1 MRKIASWLA
10 IIALLGVVALYG
22 IFRIQNVKTQDELKH
37 LKERVGM
44 LERKQSQRQTAT
56 RTLNIYFTKNAD
68 QVVATQRTLPG
79 GDDREELLEAAF
91 GALLVGPTKEEQNR
105 GLSNQIPPQV
115 RLLDVE
121 VKDDIAYLD
130 FSRELEEVGGS
141 ARVMGILKQI
151 GYTATSIP
159 GIRGAWLLIEGKRV
173 QVFSGEGVIIEQ
185 PLSRA
190 GGPGF

>member
-22 IFRIQNVKTQDELKH
+22 IFRIQNAKTQDELKH

>member
-44 LERKQSQRQTAT
+44 LESKQSQRQTAT

-185 PLSRA
+185 PLSRE